1 MPILLSS
8 IIPFTRRM
16 WVRIVAIAGMALVA
30 VGLTSI
36 LGPFVPDLLTEWV
49 GKGAVDGLLAVM
61 SGSML
66 AAIVFTLSVM
76 VTVHRAVASSWTPRA
91 HRLMVQD
98 NVTLNAVAVFIGGW
112 VYALAGV
119 ALREAE
125 LIARHESAILFII
138 TVMVLTLLVV
148 VLVRWAVHLTS
159 LGSLEET
166 GELIEKAAREGIE
179 RRNRAPAL
187 GASVL
192 SADVA
197 IPDGYVPVL
206 AEVTGWVADVDVEA
220 LGRKAAER
228 GVPLYVTAVVGRFAP
243 AGTPIGM
250 APAELREAMVA
261 AVRIA
266 DLRDH
271 AQDPR
276 FGIIALSEIA
286 QRAMSPGVNDPGTA
300 IEITARL
307 LRVLLDWDADAAEPP
322 EHPLVHVPPVSAAG
336 CVEDAFAPVARD
348 GAAHVE
354 VQEHVLK
361 ALSRLAAH
369 PDAELAA
376 AARRHAAIALRRSE
390 RALDE
395 PADLERLRSVA
406 PAVARAA

>member
-16 WVRIVAIAGMALVA
+16 WVRIVAIAAMALVA
-30 VGLTSI
+30 VGLTR
-36 LGPFVPDLLTEWV
+36 LVGPFVPDWLTEWV
-49 GKGAVDGLLAVM
+49 GKGAVDGLLGVM

-112 VYALAGV
+112 VYALAAL
-119 ALREAE
+119 ALREAG
-125 LIARHESAILFII
+125 LIARQESAVLFVT
-138 TVMVLTLLVV
+138 TVMILTLLVV

-166 GELIEKAAREGIE
+166 GELIERAARDGIDL
-179 RRNRAPAL
+179 RNREPGL
-187 GASVL
+187 GGSVL
-192 SADVA
+192 TPGVT
-197 IPDGYVPVL
+197 IPQGHVRVL
-206 AEVTGWVADVDVEA
+206 AEVTGWVAGIDVDA
-220 LGRKAAER
+220 LGEKAAAR
-228 GVPLYVTAVVGRFAP
+228 GVPVHVTAPVGRFVA
-243 AGTPIGM
+243 AGAPIGM
-250 APAELREAMVA
+250 APPDMGEALVA

-266 DLRDH
+266 ELRDH

-276 FGIIALSEIA
+276 FGLVALSEVA
-286 QRAMSPGVNDPGTA
+286 QRALSPGVNDPGTA
-300 IEITARL
+300 IEIVGRL
-307 LRVLLDWDADAAEPP
+307 LRVMLDFGGRAAEAPR
-322 EHPLVHVPPVSAAG
+322 HPLVFVAPVSLAG
-336 CVEDAFAPVARD
+336 CVEDAFAPIARD
-348 GAAHVE
+348 AAAHVE

-361 ALSRLAAH
+361 ALARLAEH

-376 AARRHAAIALRRSE
+376 AARHQAAIAMRRSE

-395 PADLERLRSVA
+395 PADVERLRGVA
-406 PAVARAA
+406 PGAARAA